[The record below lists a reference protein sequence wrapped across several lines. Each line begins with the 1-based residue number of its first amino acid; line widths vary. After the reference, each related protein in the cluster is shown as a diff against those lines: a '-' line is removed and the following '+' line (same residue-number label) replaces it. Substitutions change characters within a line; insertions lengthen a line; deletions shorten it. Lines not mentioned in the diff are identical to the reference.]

1 MYTFL
6 NLYTFML
13 QKIIQDSSLS
23 AFIAGFIAVLVGFA
37 SAMAIVFQAAIASGA
52 NNQQLESWVWALG
65 LGMGLSTLGLSLWY
79 KRPLIIAWSTP
90 GAALLATAVMNND
103 IATATGTFLMVGV
116 LITLV
121 GVTGI
126 FNRLVKLIPLS
137 VASAMLAGIL
147 MQFGLGLFAA
157 IDQQPAL
164 IITMLVVYLLA
175 KRFIPRYAI
184 PLVLLIGLIF
194 CIFNQTIET
203 QSLSFEFA
211 TPVWVSP
218 SFSLASMIGIGL
230 PLFIIT
236 MTSQNLPG
244 VAILKSNGYE
254 QQPISPII
262 TTTGITTLLF
272 APFGGFTFSIAA
284 ITAAICTN
292 EESHPSPDKRYIAGI
307 SVGIFNIIA
316 GVLGTAVVGLFAAFP
331 QALIAGLA
339 GIALLTA
346 IAASLKTALD
356 YDREREAAVLT
367 FLMTASGISFFGV
380 ASAFWGIVVG
390 MLALHLTKR
399 V

>member
-1 MYTFL
+1 
-6 NLYTFML
+6 ML
-13 QKIIQDSSLS
+13 KKIINDSSLS
-23 AFIAGFIAVLVGFA
+23 AVIAGFIAVLVGFA

-65 LGMGLSTLGLSLWY
+65 VGMGFSTLGLSLWY

-103 IATATGTFLMVGV
+103 IATATGTFLTVGV

-126 FNRLVKLIPLS
+126 FSKLVRLIPIS
-137 VASAMLAGIL
+137 IASAMLAGIL
-147 MQFGLGLFAA
+147 VQFGLGLFGA
-157 IDQQPAL
+157 IEQQPAL

-184 PLVLLIGLIF
+184 PLVLLTGLTF
-194 CIFNQTIET
+194 CIFNQTIQT
-203 QSLSFEFA
+203 QNLSFEFA
-211 TPVWVSP
+211 TPEWVSP
-218 SFSLASMIGIGL
+218 TFSLASIIGVGL
-230 PLFIIT
+230 PLFIVT

-244 VAILKSNGYE
+244 VAILKSSGYE
-254 QQPISPII
+254 QQPISPLL

-307 SVGIFNIIA
+307 SAGAFNILA
-316 GVLGTAVVGLFAAFP
+316 GVFGTAVVGLFAAFP

-339 GIALLTA
+339 GIALLAA

-367 FLMTASGISFFGV
+367 FLMTASGLSFFGI

-390 MLALHLTKR
+390 MLALHLSKR

>member
-1 MYTFL
+1 MFH
-6 NLYTFML
+6 
-13 QKIIQDSSLS
+13 KIIQDSSLS

-90 GAALLATAVMNND
+90 GAALLATAVMNSD

-126 FNRLVKLIPLS
+126 FNKLVKLIPLS

-244 VAILKSNGYE
+244 VAILKSSGYE

-292 EESHPSPDKRYIAGI
+292 EESHPLPDKRYIAGI